1 MKKILLLAIA
11 VINTAIASYASEL
24 NVYPIPAVFTSKNVN
39 NSVFQKTL
47 NTHRKELVNDFLVT
61 FDKYFPNTN
70 KEISDKTKYK
80 TFASYVHVP
89 RASIYPVKKS
99 ENLLDIYLP
108 LTMSINFVNM
118 ATGETLYT
126 YPVTNY
132 FKYET
137 TINSDIANRKEK
149 ILNLNKQN
157 YEQTLEEVIKQA
169 SIDFKPFDIT
179 AKITDTY
186 RQLYILNKGLE
197 SGIAKGDLL
206 TDENVNQISVIYSDL
221 NYSVAEKVLGKPS
234 IDSNFSKFANS
245 NITQLKKPKILF
257 INDFDNE
264 KLYNLFATALG
275 SNAEFSLMTTDKT
288 YYDMQTALVSLNME
302 FKSRNV
308 YNRTMPDY
316 FLKLYITPPAYA
328 QYKSKKDY
336 FNVDKYSMLACGV
349 IFDKAGR
356 VVYSHCSDDEMINK
370 VVGNIRFND
379 EANTEIIAKNLLGKL
394 ATAMQKDIQFK
405 DVKFKIQKVD
415 NQYLM
420 LADPNGFLKEG
431 NILTVFKKIKTEKT
445 GQEILVPTWDYR
457 VVVTDAGI
465 AECKMSKPYIDGAN
479 YPSKR
484 DIVQMTAMTRSAN
497 KANMFNYNPDKVE
510 IDGNEIKLSSFE
522 RMAFGALTS
531 SIKAPIAMHPVDFQ
545 SQIDELN
552 TLGFKDKITIP
563 ENDAN
568 LSIKAMYKINLK
580 SEDIKDSVLKQQY
593 EIIIGIVSKKG
604 DEVIKKDGLM
614 QQITITVPK
623 ENNKQIIENELMKHI
638 YPLIQQLGTKF

>member
-137 TINSDIANRKEK
+137 TINSDIANREEK

-288 YYDMQTALVSLNME
+288 YYDMQTALVSLNMG

-415 NQYLM
+415 NQYLK

-431 NILTVFKKIKTEKT
+431 NILTVFKKIKTEKS

-457 VVVTDAGI
+457 VVITDAGI
-465 AECKMSKPYIDGAN
+465 AECKMSKPYIDGID

-497 KANMFNYNPDKVE
+497 KANMFNYNPDIVE

-531 SIKAPIAMHPVDFQ
+531 SIKAPIAMHTVDFQ

-614 QQITITVPK
+614 QQVTITVPK

-638 YPLIQQLGTKF
+638 YLLIQQLGTKF

>member
-197 SGIAKGDLL
+197 RYLI
-206 TDENVNQISVIYSDL
+206 IS
-221 NYSVAEKVLGKPS
+221 
-234 IDSNFSKFANS
+234 
-245 NITQLKKPKILF
+245 
-257 INDFDNE
+257 
-264 KLYNLFATALG
+264 
-275 SNAEFSLMTTDKT
+275 
-288 YYDMQTALVSLNME
+288 
-302 FKSRNV
+302 
-308 YNRTMPDY
+308 
-316 FLKLYITPPAYA
+316 
-328 QYKSKKDY
+328 
-336 FNVDKYSMLACGV
+336 
-349 IFDKAGR
+349 
-356 VVYSHCSDDEMINK
+356 
-370 VVGNIRFND
+370 
-379 EANTEIIAKNLLGKL
+379 
-394 ATAMQKDIQFK
+394 
-405 DVKFKIQKVD
+405 
-415 NQYLM
+415 
-420 LADPNGFLKEG
+420 
-431 NILTVFKKIKTEKT
+431 
-445 GQEILVPTWDYR
+445 
-457 VVVTDAGI
+457 
-465 AECKMSKPYIDGAN
+465 
-479 YPSKR
+479 
-484 DIVQMTAMTRSAN
+484 
-497 KANMFNYNPDKVE
+497 
-510 IDGNEIKLSSFE
+510 SS
-522 RMAFGALTS
+522 
-531 SIKAPIAMHPVDFQ
+531 
-545 SQIDELN
+545 
-552 TLGFKDKITIP
+552 
-563 ENDAN
+563 
-568 LSIKAMYKINLK
+568 
-580 SEDIKDSVLKQQY
+580 SVLKTT
-593 EIIIGIVSKKG
+593 S
-604 DEVIKKDGLM
+604 
-614 QQITITVPK
+614 
-623 ENNKQIIENELMKHI
+623 
-638 YPLIQQLGTKF
+638 